1 MEHAR
6 HVFRVLLVLLLV
18 LIVVVV
24 GRSFLV
30 PNTFGDYGHYRY
42 ANVSEQMAARPP
54 LHGGA
59 RSCADC
65 HDDRSQALAKGSHAK
80 VSCEVCHGPLG
91 RHVKDGDVVAKMAV
105 DRSPRLCGYCH
116 RKIDGRPAK
125 FPQVVFEK
133 HVSGPLGE
141 RGCLDCHD
149 PHSPKL

>member
-18 LIVVVV
+18 IVVVIV

-30 PNTFGDYGHYRY
+30 PKSFGMYGNYRY
-42 ANVSEQMAARPP
+42 DNVPEQMAARPP

-65 HDDRSQALAKGSHAK
+65 HDERSAVLAKGSHAR

-91 RHVKDGDVVAKMAV
+91 RHVKDGDVVAKMAI
-105 DRSPRLCGYCH
+105 DRSPRLCGNCH
-116 RKIDGRPAK
+116 RKIDGRPPK

-133 HVSGPLGE
+133 HVEGGLGPK
-141 RGCLDCHD
+141 GCLDCHD
-149 PHSPKL
+149 AHSPKL